1 VARFLDARA
10 KTNFKFAISEGVIV
24 RKAGDT
30 PSSVAGLRRAR
41 HACRYSTKQK
51 RPAVAG
57 RFELS

>member
-24 RKAGDT
+24 SQSR
-30 PSSVAGLRRAR
+30 R

-57 RFELS
+57 RFEFS